1 MKRLTATI
9 LSALLLTSTASQAW
23 NLEED
28 DEGIKVFTQD
38 IEGSDFKAFKGE
50 MNTEAQLDEVLTIIR
65 DVESMDEWLHECAA
79 SQVIEKTSEDEMIV
93 YQETSAPWPVM
104 DRNFV
109 LKMKVN
115 RADDGLSAKINF
127 SAMVEPEVSND
138 DCVRV
143 TELTGSWTLTQTS
156 DNNVLIVYQTSA
168 DPAGDIPSWLANA
181 FVVDQPYNTLLNL
194 RERVQAKRQKV
205 EPSNQ
210 SPPKKQSKPK
220 KPNSRL

>member
-1 MKRLTATI
+1 MLC
-9 LSALLLTSTASQAW
+9 ALLLTSTFSLAW

-28 DEGIKVFTQD
+28 DEGIKVFTQE

-50 MNTEAQLDEVLTIIR
+50 MSMQAELDEVLAVIR
-65 DVESMDEWLHECAA
+65 DVESMDEWLHECSA
-79 SQVIEKTSEDEMIV
+79 SQIMETRSDDEMIV
-93 YQETSAPWPVM
+93 YQETSAPWPVS

-115 RADDGLSAKINF
+115 RADDGR
-127 SAMVEPEVSND
+127 SAMVNFTALVEPEVSND

-143 TELTGSWTLTQTS
+143 TELNGSWTLTQADDETL
-156 DNNVLIVYQTSA
+156 NIVYQTSA

-194 RERVQAKRQKV
+194 RERVQSKRQKV

-210 SPPKKQSKPK
+210 SQPKKQSKPK